1 MHVPRCSVFMSR
13 AFFNSRSA
21 SEKFFLYM
29 HKLAIWHKVVAT
41 GVLNGPKSNNKIS
54 SEKRNSV
61 HDISQNLCSVR
72 LWEREIWGEQYYFF
86 EARGREYLFHVFVW
100 IAVALRP
107 TLIHQTFD
115 FEYRCV
121 PCNAKA
127 CTEHCAPHL
136 LRERC
141 KISKGIMPLDNLIFG
156 E

>member
-13 AFFNSRSA
+13 AFFNNRSA
-21 SEKFFLYM
+21 SLKFFLCM

-41 GVLNGPKSNNKIS
+41 GVLNGPTSNNKVPL
-54 SEKRNSV
+54 EKEKQCPLFITESLL
-61 HDISQNLCSVR
+61 SAK
-72 LWEREIWGEQYYFF
+72 REIWRERYYFCWDK
-86 EARGREYLFHVFVW
+86 RGEYLFHVFVW
-100 IAVALRP
+100 IAAALRP

-127 CTEHCAPHL
+127 CIERCAPRL